1 MTIALDADALVSSHT
16 KEVAS
21 VTMVILTNVL
31 RTMNDTSNKRG
42 LPSKSAM
49 SLLRLSGLALN
60 RSRW

>member
-1 MTIALDADALVSSHT
+1 MTIALDADALVNSQT

-31 RTMNDTSNKRG
+31 RTMNETSNKRG

-60 RSRW
+60 RSR